1 MMNKAVIYA
10 RLSREDEDK
19 LDGNKTES
27 RSIENQIK
35 LLTSYAEKNSLTVT
49 KVYYDDGVSGGT
61 FDRPAFN
68 EMIKDMKRKKFN
80 IILIKDFSRLGR
92 VMHKVG
98 DYVENIF
105 PSYNVRLISV
115 SDNYDSLTSS
125 EDESVVLRYFI
136 NEFYLKDFKKKCR
149 NARRHYAMTKHLNY
163 YPKYGYNYD
172 EDRNEIIDEVSA
184 NIVRL
189 IFDLV
194 GNKGLTLQKVAD
206 ILNDREIPTRSYY
219 ATEVLGLK
227 ALNANPAKEWNAE
240 KVWEIATDYEYC
252 GHSLNWTRHKKE
264 ERILLKN
271 THLALI
277 DEDLYWKAQ
286 TNIKKRSRI
295 GVRLNHIAKM
305 LVDKETNKN
314 LYFHRGKEDKASY
327 YFKRI
332 NGKEQYKIQSLAI
345 EETLYLDALEM
356 IQKCRHDKDKLYNFY
371 KRRLFNNAE
380 FNKDKLKQQLKELN
394 RNYEKVLEDYFAGK
408 MTEVIFE
415 IEAKKYS
422 SKIQKVEELIEGADE
437 QMAKIDVF
445 NLKFKKFV
453 DKLKEVPM
461 DKYEIIQSVISKVY
475 VKPLDVENEF
485 DIIIV
490 YKLEE

>member
-1 MMNKAVIYA
+1 MINKAVIYA

-19 LDGNKTES
+19 FDGNKKES

-35 LLTSYAEKNSLTVT
+35 FLSSYAEKNSLTIT

-68 EMIKDMKRKKFN
+68 EMIKDMKRKRFQA
-80 IILIKDFSRLGR
+80 ILIKDFSRLGR

-105 PSYNVRLISV
+105 PSYNIRLISV

-125 EDESVVLRYFI
+125 DDESVVLRYFI

-149 NARRHYAMTKHLNY
+149 NARRHYAITKHLNY
-163 YPKYGYNYD
+163 YPRYGYNYD
-172 EDRNEIIDEVSA
+172 EERNEIIDEVSA

-189 IFDLV
+189 IFDFV

-206 ILNDREIPTRSYY
+206 LLNDREVPTRSYY
-219 ATEVLGLK
+219 ATKVLGLK
-227 ALNANPAKEWNAE
+227 ALNANPAKEWNAG

-286 TNIKKRSRI
+286 SNIKKRSRI
-295 GVRLNHIAKM
+295 AVRLNHIAKI
-305 LVDKETNKN
+305 LLDKESNKN

-327 YFKRI
+327 YFKRK
-332 NGKEQYKIQSLAI
+332 NGKELYKIQSTAI
-345 EETLYLDALEM
+345 EETLYLDALEL
-356 IQKCRHDKDKLYNFY
+356 IQRCRHDKDKLYSFY
-371 KRRLFNNAE
+371 KKRLFNKDE
-380 FNKDKLKQQLKELN
+380 FNKEKIKKQLKDLN
-394 RNYEKVLEDYFAGK
+394 KDYEKVLEDYFAGK
-408 MTEVIFE
+408 MSDSVFE

-422 SKIQKVEELIEGADE
+422 SKIKKVEDLLEHADE
-437 QMAKIDVF
+437 QVAKIDVF
-445 NLKFKKFV
+445 NLRFKKFI

-461 DKYEIIQSVISKVY
+461 DRYELIQMLISKVY
-475 VKPLDVENEF
+475 IIPQERENEF
-485 DIIIV
+485 DITIV
-490 YKLEE
+490 YKMEE